1 LSSAPDAGKS
11 CFGFDMT
18 DKGCF
23 LDLASRVQ
31 HGQLPYRDFDTYYT
45 PGVFYLNAA
54 VLTVFGSNVVPARL
68 VMVGVR
74 VACALLVYILARRVA
89 PPAFAA
95 VPALVVASMATLV
108 GPHPGWPALLAT
120 L

>member
-45 PGVFYLNAA
+45 PGLFYVNAA
-54 VLTVFGSNVVPARL
+54 LLQIFGSDIFPSRLLVVAL
-68 VMVGVR
+68 R
-74 VACALLVYILARRVA
+74 VACAVTSYTLARSLA

-95 VPALVVASMATLV
+95 VPALIVALMA
-108 GPHPGWPALLAT
+108 
-120 L
+120 